1 MRGKSPTRERTL
13 IIGVSGLIVA
23 VVAALL
29 AINLT
34 GGHGATGQRPAASK
48 PGAAHAGVAH
58 PNPQPVPPG
67 AVSPGIGLRPGAT
80 SPSASGL
87 RTAETLLPKLTNTQ
101 LAGQR
106 VIYSYTG
113 LTPPAR
119 LITLI
124 KKGDVAGVIFFSNNI
139 SSLSQITAVAKQLQR
154 AAMAPSDPVHLP
166 LLLMTDQEGGQV
178 RRLPGPPNLSEKQIG
193 QSAHPWAT
201 ATAEGKAAGQ
211 LLRSVSLNVNLSPVL
226 DVYRQA
232 GNFIDEY
239 GRSFSNNAAKAAK
252 LGTLFAQAEQHQ
264 GIAATAKHFPGLG
277 AAATNQDT
285 DMRPVTLNIPLSAIR
300 SIDEKPYKSVIPAG
314 VKLVMVSW
322 AIYPAL
328 DKKYP
333 AGLSS
338 TIVKGE
344 LRKRLGFA
352 GVTIT
357 DALEAGALNPFGT
370 IARRSTLAARAGMDL
385 LLCAE
390 GQPSEGV
397 SAMNSLS
404 YDYAH
409 KSLNQSAFKA
419 AVERILALRASLAK
433 S

>member
-1 MRGKSPTRERTL
+1 MRGRNL
-13 IIGVSGLIVA
+13 IILATGIVVVIAA
-23 VVAALL
+23 VVLT
-29 AINLT
+29 INLT
-34 GGHGATGQRPAASK
+34 GRSGANGQRTASSK
-48 PGAAHAGVAH
+48 PGAAHAGGTH
-58 PNPQPVPPG
+58 PNPQPLPPG
-67 AVSPGIGLRPGAT
+67 AVSPTIGLRPGAT

-87 RTAETLLPKLTNTQ
+87 RTAETLLPKLTNKQ

-113 LTPPAR
+113 LTPPAQ

-124 KKGDVAGVIFFSNNI
+124 KQGDVAGVIFFSNNI
-139 SSLSQITAVAKQLQR
+139 SSLSQITAVAKQLQQ

-178 RRLPGPPNLSEKQIG
+178 RRLPGPPYLSEKQIG

-211 LLRSVSLNVNLSPVL
+211 LLHSVGLNVNLSPVL

-232 GNFIDEY
+232 GNFIDEF
-239 GRSFSNNAAKAAK
+239 GRSFSNNAAKVAK
-252 LGTLFAQAEQHQ
+252 LGTLFATAEQGQ

-328 DKKYP
+328 DAKYP

-338 TIVKGE
+338 VIVQGE
-344 LRKRLGFA
+344 LRQRLGFG

-357 DALEAGALNPFGT
+357 DALEAGALNPFGS
-370 IARRSTLAARAGMDL
+370 IAHRSTLAARAGMDL

-404 YDYAH
+404 YDYGH

-433 S
+433 G

>member
-1 MRGKSPTRERTL
+1 VAT
-13 IIGVSGLIVA
+13 GVVVVIAAVA
-23 VVAALL
+23 L

-34 GGHGATGQRPAASK
+34 GRPGATDQRTASSK
-48 PGAAHAGVAH
+48 PGAAHTGAAHAGVAH
-58 PNPQPVPPG
+58 PNPLPPG
-67 AVSPGIGLRPGAT
+67 AVSPAIGLRPGAT

-87 RTAETLLPKLTNTQ
+87 RTAETLLPKLTDAQ

-113 LTPPAR
+113 LTPPAQ

-124 KKGDVAGVIFFSNNI
+124 KKGDVAGVIFFSDNV
-139 SSLSQITAVAKQLQR
+139 SSLSQITAVAEQLQQ

-178 RRLPGPPNLSEKQIG
+178 RRLPGPPYLSEKQIG

-211 LLRSVSLNVNLSPVL
+211 LLHSVGLNVNLSPVL

-239 GRSFSNNAAKAAK
+239 GRSFSNNAAKVAK
-252 LGTLFAQAEQHQ
+252 LGTLFATAEQAQ

-285 DMRPVTLNIPLSAIR
+285 DERPVTLNIPLSAIR
-300 SIDEKPYKSVIPAG
+300 SIDEKPYQSVIPAG

-328 DKKYP
+328 DAKYP

-338 TIVKGE
+338 TIVQGE
-344 LRKRLGFA
+344 LRQRLGFG
-352 GVTIT
+352 GVTVT

-370 IARRSTLAARAGMDL
+370 IARRATLAAKAGMDL

-390 GQPSEGV
+390 GHTSEGV
-397 SAMNSLS
+397 SAMSSLS
-404 YDYAH
+404 YDFAH

-433 S
+433 G